1 MVVAELG
8 RSMDMQRP
16 VARYTLDG
24 VEKAEISVHPFATED
39 GLGLHLT
46 RFHRADCDDVVLLLH
61 GLPASS
67 DMFIMPEHYNMVN
80 FLLDN
85 GFTDVWTLDFRMSNR
100 YPYNAET
107 NGYSLDDIALYDH
120 PAAMRELRRHI
131 GDRRVHVVAQCLG
144 AVSFFMSM
152 SAGLIT
158 DVTSAVSNSVSLVT
172 RVPAWSRL
180 KLNFGP
186 AIVEY
191 GFGVS
196 VLDAYSARAGRFTR
210 NRMIS
215 RLVSAVHRECD
226 NPDCHMVSF
235 MWGTGFPAM
244 FYDHDSLAPETHQ
257 RWADLF
263 PVTGLSYYRHIR
275 KMVKAGYAVKNR
287 PGDPRY
293 AALPDNYLRDAPENL
308 PPSLFLTGS
317 DNRVFTDSNIVCHR
331 VLSRR
336 APGRHSLK
344 VLPRYSHVDP
354 IVGRNAHADVFPAIL
369 EHLRKHSRDRQ
380 VA

>member
-1 MVVAELG
+1 LAIIWEVEEMK
-8 RSMDMQRP
+8 RP
-16 VARYTLDG
+16 IARYTHEG
-24 VEKAEISVHPFATED
+24 VEKATITVHPFSTED
-39 GLGLHLT
+39 GLGLSLT

-67 DMFIMPEHYNMVN
+67 DMFIMPEHDNLTN

-85 GFTDVWTLDFRMSNR
+85 GYTDVWALDFRMSNR
-100 YPYNAET
+100 FPYNGET
-107 NGYSLDDIALYDH
+107 NQFSLDDIALYDH
-120 PAAMRELRRHI
+120 PAALEELRRHI
-131 GDRRVHVVAQCLG
+131 GDRRVHVIAQCLG

-152 SAGLIT
+152 AAGLST
-158 DVTSAVSNSVSLVT
+158 GVTSAVSNSVSLVT
-172 RVPAWSRL
+172 RVPTWSKL
-180 KLNFGP
+180 KLTFGP
-186 AIVEY
+186 PIVEY

-196 VLDAYSARAGRFTR
+196 VLDAYSARARAFTR

-215 RLVSAVHRECD
+215 RLVSALHHECD
-226 NPDCHMVSF
+226 NKDCHMVSF

-263 PVTGLSYYRHIR
+263 PTTGLSYYRHIR
-275 KMVKAGYAVKNR
+275 KMVKAGHAVKNR

-293 AALPDNYLRDAPENL
+293 KALPDDYLKDAAANL

-331 VLSRR
+331 ILSRH
-336 APGRHSLK
+336 APDKHTLK
-344 VLPRYSHVDP
+344 ILDRYSHVDP
-354 IVGRNAHADVFPAIL
+354 IVGKNAARDVFPHMLAHINQ
-369 EHLRKHSRDRQ
+369 HSRAPQ
-380 VA
+380 AA